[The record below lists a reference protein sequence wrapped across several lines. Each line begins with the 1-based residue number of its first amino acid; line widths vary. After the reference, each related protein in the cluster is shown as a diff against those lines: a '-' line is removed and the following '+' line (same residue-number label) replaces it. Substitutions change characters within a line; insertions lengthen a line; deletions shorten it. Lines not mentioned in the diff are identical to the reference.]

1 MNAEPAARSDAL
13 VLFGATGDLAYKKI
27 FPALQAM
34 VKRGDLGVPVIGVAK
49 SDFRLEDL
57 RARVRASLE
66 AFGGGADPS
75 AFATLS
81 GLLRYVDGD
90 YRDQTTWAALHAAL
104 GPAVRPLH
112 YLAIP
117 PSMFPTV
124 IEGLGRSG
132 SARGARV
139 VVEKPFGRDLASAH
153 SLNRTIHGAFEESS
167 VFRID
172 HYLGKEAVQ
181 NLLYFRF
188 ANSFLE
194 PIWNRNYVDSVQI
207 TMAEAFGVEG
217 RGRFYDEVGA
227 IRDVLQNHM
236 MQVVGMLAMEPPA
249 GYAGGALQ
257 SEKDKVFRCVRPLTP
272 ENLVRGQFR
281 GYQAEEGVAP
291 DSRVE
296 TFAAVQLR
304 IDSWRWEGV
313 PFYIRVGKHLPVTA
327 TEVVVTLRRPPQVLF
342 HEALS
347 ANYIRFRLGPEV
359 VIAIGARAKASGEA
373 MVGEDIELSLCHQDP
388 EEMQPYERLI
398 ADAMMGEATLFA
410 REDSVEA
417 AWAIVDPILG
427 DITPVYPYEPGT
439 WGPAEAERI
448 IARHGGWRGP
458 KPGTERPPR

>member
-427 DITPVYPYEPGT
+427 DVTPVCPYEPGT